1 MTLFWIILAN
11 VVVSLGSLV
20 GVVTLAIKESNVQK
34 IIMWLVSFSAG
45 TMMGGAFL
53 HLMPEA
59 VESLP
64 SQTVLAI
71 TLAAFIGFY
80 FVEKLFYW
88 RHCHDGHCHEHTFGY
103 MNLLGD
109 AVHNSIDGLL
119 IAGTFVTDFRL
130 GIITTLAVAA
140 HEIPQEIGDFGV
152 LLHAGFSKR
161 KAILSNLT
169 VAMTAVLGGI
179 VGFFI
184 SSVNSEFA
192 PYLLPIA
199 AGGFIYIGASDLL
212 PEMRKETNRTKSFIS
227 FGLYLLG
234 ISFMLIAD

>member
-11 VVVSLGSLV
+11 VIVSLGSLI
-20 GVVTLAIKESNVQK
+20 GVVTLAIKESNLQK
-34 IIMWLVSFSAG
+34 IIMLLVSFSAG

-59 VESLP
+59 AEYLST
-64 SQTVLAI
+64 QTLLAV

-80 FVEKLFYW
+80 FIEKLFYW

-119 IAGTFVTDFRL
+119 LAATFVTDFRL
-130 GIITTLAVAA
+130 GVITTLAVAA

-161 KAILSNLT
+161 KAIFSNLA

-179 VGFFI
+179 AGYFI
-184 SSVNSEFA
+184 SSANKDFA

-212 PEMRKETNRTKSFIS
+212 PEMRKETSRVKSFIS

-234 ISFMLIAD
+234 IGFMLMVD